1 MRVLIYELLIFFL
14 VISLLPTFLMFS
26 TAFVPEGDLFNRT
39 IEKIMSDFEAPRTVL
54 LTRVRPIGKTFELVK
69 EDQNS
74 FARLDSAKGVKGLAF
89 SMGSSDINR
98 LSHVVFKLRSSST
111 LRMVVSFKDIKEN
124 VERFAEIVIDP
135 TPSWKTMR
143 VDVEAKKLKLDVLHV
158 SQLRI
163 EIEGDG
169 ILDID
174 DVTLVNRYPT
184 LYNFVKILR
193 EDYFGRYL
201 LNSTIVSVCSVLGN
215 LFFCSLVAYAFAR
228 KQFRMKEL
236 LFSLVLST
244 MMIPPQV
251 TIIPTFILMRK
262 LNLINTY
269 WALILPNLVTP
280 FGIFLM
286 RQYFEQ
292 LPTELDQAARM
303 DGAGDFR
310 IFCNIL
316 LPLSKPALSVL
327 GINTFVLT
335 WNDVFY
341 PLILTTSREMRTVQI
356 GLALYQKLNVFTWPT
371 LMAASTIA
379 GLPIIIVFLIFEK
392 RIISGILEGAIKS

>member
-1 MRVLIYELLIFFL
+1 MKLLVYSLLVLFL
-14 VISLLPTFLMFS
+14 VISLFPTFLMFS

-39 IEKIMSDFEAPRTVL
+39 IEKIVSDFEAPRTVL
-54 LTRVRPIGKTFELVK
+54 LTRVRPIGKAFELVR
-69 EDQNS
+69 EEQNN
-74 FARLDSAKGVKGLAF
+74 FARLDPSREVKGLAF

-98 LSHVVFKLRSSST
+98 ISHLIFKVRASSALKLSLC
-111 LRMVVSFKDIKEN
+111 FKDIKEN
-124 VERFAEIVIDP
+124 VEEFARLLME
-135 TPSWKTMR
+135 PSSQWKTLR
-143 VDVEAKKLKLDVLHV
+143 VNIDVKKLKLDVLHV
-158 SQLRI
+158 SQLRMT
-163 EIEGDG
+163 IEGDG
-169 ILDID
+169 TLDID

-184 LYNFVKILR
+184 FYNFVKVLR

-201 LNSTIVSVCSVLGN
+201 LNSTVVSVCSVLGN

-228 KQFRMKEL
+228 KHFRMKEL
-236 LFSLVLST
+236 FFSIVLAT

-292 LPTELDQAARM
+292 LPLELDQAAKI

-310 IFCNIL
+310 IFWNVL

-379 GLPIIIVFLIFEK
+379 GLPIIVVFLIFEK

>member
-1 MRVLIYELLIFFL
+1 MKVLVYSLLVLFL
-14 VISLLPTFLMFS
+14 VISLFPTFLMFS

-39 IEKIMSDFEAPRTVL
+39 IEKTVSDFEAPRTVL
-54 LTRVRPIGKTFELVK
+54 LTRVRPIGKGFELVK
-69 EDQNS
+69 EEQNS
-74 FARLDSAKGVKGLAF
+74 FARLDPSKGVIGLAF

-98 LSHVVFKLRSSST
+98 LSHLVFKLRSSST
-111 LRMVVSFKDIKEN
+111 LRMVLSFKDIKEN

-135 TPSWKTMR
+135 APRWKTMR
-143 VDVEAKKLKLDVLHV
+143 VNVEPKKLKLDVLHV
-158 SQLRI
+158 SQLRM

-184 LYNFVKILR
+184 LYNFMKVLR

-201 LNSTIVSVCSVLGN
+201 LNSTVVSVCSVLGN

-228 KQFRMKEL
+228 KRFRRKEL
-236 LFSLVLST
+236 LFSIVLST

-269 WALILPNLVTP
+269 WALVLPNLVTP

-292 LPTELDQAARM
+292 LPMELDQAAKI

-310 IFCNIL
+310 IFWHVL

-379 GLPIIIVFLIFEK
+379 GLPIIVVFLIFEK

>member
-1 MRVLIYELLIFFL
+1 MKILIYSLLILFL
-14 VISLLPTFLMFS
+14 LISLFPTFLMLS
-26 TAFVPEGDLFNRT
+26 TSFVPEGDLFNRT
-39 IEKIMSDFEAPRTVL
+39 IEKTVSDFEAPRTVL
-54 LTRVRPIGKTFELVK
+54 LTRVRPIGKAFELAK

-74 FARLDSAKGVKGLAF
+74 FARLDPSRGATGLAF

-98 LSHVVFKLRSSST
+98 LSHLVFKVRTSNAMRLIF
-111 LRMVVSFKDIKEN
+111 SFKDIKEN
-124 VERFAEIVIDP
+124 VEKFAEIVIDP
-135 TPSWKTMR
+135 TPRWKTMR
-143 VDVEAKKLKLDVLHV
+143 VNVEPKKLNLDVLHV
-158 SQLRI
+158 SQLRM

-169 ILDID
+169 TLDVD
-174 DVTLVNRYPT
+174 DVILVNRYPT
-184 LYNFVKILR
+184 LYNFVKVLR

-201 LNSTIVSVCSVLGN
+201 LNSAVVSLLSVLGN
-215 LFFCSLVAYAFAR
+215 LFFCSFVAYAFAR

-236 LFSLVLST
+236 LFSIVLST

-269 WALILPNLVTP
+269 WALVLPNLVTP

-292 LPTELDQAARM
+292 LPSELDQAARI

-310 IFCNIL
+310 IFWNVL

>member
-1 MRVLIYELLIFFL
+1 
-14 VISLLPTFLMFS
+14 
-26 TAFVPEGDLFNRT
+26 
-39 IEKIMSDFEAPRTVL
+39 
-54 LTRVRPIGKTFELVK
+54 
-69 EDQNS
+69 
-74 FARLDSAKGVKGLAF
+74 
-89 SMGSSDINR
+89 
-98 LSHVVFKLRSSST
+98 
-111 LRMVVSFKDIKEN
+111 
-124 VERFAEIVIDP
+124 
-135 TPSWKTMR
+135 
-143 VDVEAKKLKLDVLHV
+143 
-158 SQLRI
+158 
-163 EIEGDG
+163 
-169 ILDID
+169 
-174 DVTLVNRYPT
+174 
-184 LYNFVKILR
+184 
-193 EDYFGRYL
+193 
-201 LNSTIVSVCSVLGN
+201 
-215 LFFCSLVAYAFAR
+215 
-228 KQFRMKEL
+228 
-236 LFSLVLST
+236 
-244 MMIPPQV
+244 
-251 TIIPTFILMRK
+251 
-262 LNLINTY
+262 
-269 WALILPNLVTP
+269 
-280 FGIFLM
+280 M

>member
-1 MRVLIYELLIFFL
+1 
-14 VISLLPTFLMFS
+14 
-26 TAFVPEGDLFNRT
+26 
-39 IEKIMSDFEAPRTVL
+39 L

>member
-1 MRVLIYELLIFFL
+1 MKIVVYTLLILFL
-14 VISLLPTFLMFS
+14 FVSLLPTFLMFS

-39 IEKIMSDFEAPRTVL
+39 IEKILADFQAPKSVL
-54 LTRVRPIGKTFELVK
+54 LTRVRPVGKPFELIK
-69 EDQNS
+69 EEQNN
-74 FARLDSAKGVKGLAF
+74 FARLSSSQQLTGLAF

-98 LSHVVFKLRSSST
+98 LSHLRFDVRASNDLKLHFF
-111 LRMVVSFKDIKEN
+111 FKDIKEKM
-124 VERFAEIVIDP
+124 EKFAELLI
-135 TPSWKTMR
+135 PSSTDWKTMK
-143 VDVEAKKLKLDVLHV
+143 VSIDPKQLELDVLHV

-163 EIEGDG
+163 EIEGEG
-169 ILDID
+169 ILDLD
-174 DVTLVNRYPT
+174 NVVLVNRYPT
-184 LYNFVKILR
+184 LYNFVKVLR

-201 LNSTIVSVCSVLGN
+201 FNSMIVSTCSVLGN
-215 LFFCSLVAYAFAR
+215 LFLCSLVAYAFAR
-228 KQFRMKEL
+228 KSFRMKEL
-236 LFSLVLST
+236 LFSIVLAT

-251 TIIPTFILMRK
+251 TIIPTFILMKK
-262 LNLINTY
+262 LNLIDTY
-269 WALILPNLVTP
+269 WVLILPNLVTP

-292 LPTELDQAARM
+292 LPIELDQAARI

-310 IFCNIL
+310 IFWNVL

-371 LMAASTIA
+371 LMAASTLA

>member
-1 MRVLIYELLIFFL
+1 
-14 VISLLPTFLMFS
+14 
-26 TAFVPEGDLFNRT
+26 
-39 IEKIMSDFEAPRTVL
+39 
-54 LTRVRPIGKTFELVK
+54 
-69 EDQNS
+69 
-74 FARLDSAKGVKGLAF
+74 
-89 SMGSSDINR
+89 
-98 LSHVVFKLRSSST
+98 
-111 LRMVVSFKDIKEN
+111 
-124 VERFAEIVIDP
+124 
-135 TPSWKTMR
+135 
-143 VDVEAKKLKLDVLHV
+143 
-158 SQLRI
+158 
-163 EIEGDG
+163 
-169 ILDID
+169 
-174 DVTLVNRYPT
+174 VNRYPT